1 MSVLVPIDLSHPS
14 RGAVAFAAQVA
25 SALGTDVRLLHVAA
39 QPPTLDQ
46 LAQLHALAEPLRR
59 RGVATRLRT
68 VQGDPAQTICAMAD
82 RHNAAWVIMGTR
94 GAQITED
101 EGGSVARAVM
111 QSCSRPVAA
120 VRPRDEEGALVDV
133 GPAILVSSGEDPAP
147 SQLANLLGGGFHNG
161 RPGPGPRDRLLQPIN
176 GGPPLPR
183 QGTAIVAFDAGCTNG
198 GAWCGRLLME
208 DQGRAVVLVSSLQC
222 GCSS

>member
-25 SALGTDVRLLHVAA
+25 GALGTDVRLLHVAS

-59 RGVATRLRT
+59 RGVPTRLRT

-82 RHNAAWVIMGTR
+82 RHDAAWVIMGTR
-94 GAQITED
+94 GAQIAE
-101 EGGSVARAVM
+101 EGAGSVARAVM
-111 QSCSRPVAA
+111 RGCSRPVVA
-120 VRPRDEEGALVDV
+120 VRPRDDEAALVDF
-133 GPAILVSSGEDPAP
+133 GPSILVSSGADPAP
-147 SQLANLLGGGFHNG
+147 SQLAHLLGSGFHDG
-161 RPGPGPRDRLLQPIN
+161 RPGPGPRDRLLQPIH

-183 QGTAIVAFDAGCTNG
+183 QGTAIVAFDPVCANG
-198 GAWCGRLLME
+198 ASWCGRLLVE